1 MKGRRGKGGRGE
13 EVEGRGRRFM
23 EGGWEEPV
31 EGRGRGQWEEG
42 EGRKMVERG
51 KRLLG
56 KLMEECSGGKGVEE
70 GR

>member
-1 MKGRRGKGGRGE
+1 MRAGGGGLWKGGGSR
-13 EVEGRGRRFM
+13 
-23 EGGWEEPV
+23 EEPV

-42 EGRKMVERG
+42 EGRKMLVERG